1 VPKWIAELYTLPIVS
16 ARSSRQQRRPL
27 YQTLANDLLVALDR
41 ITFLTAVTIV
51 KCGFYQPSSTGST
64 LILSGPL
71 LLRALRMAAASLT
84 A

>member
-1 VPKWIAELYTLPIVS
+1 MDCAALQPAYRVCSIVQTAGARLYP
-16 ARSSRQQRRPL
+16 
-27 YQTLANDLLVALDR
+27 TLANDSLVSLDR

-51 KCGFYQPSSTGST
+51 KCGFCQPSSTGST

-71 LLRALRMAAASLT
+71 LLRALRMAAVSLT